1 MSFRLSCKAED
12 DIIQLYLSGVRDFGA
27 AQAEDYY
34 AGLEPVLTFLANYP
48 SAARERRE
56 INPSVRIHRYR
67 SHLIVYVIEDPGIL
81 VLRIRHGR
89 EDWAMSPGGE

>member
-1 MSFRLSCKAED
+1 MSFRLSRKAED

-27 AQAEDYY
+27 AQAEGYY